1 MKTLL
6 LVVAACALFQ
16 PSPGVDKAEGKKAFA
31 LLNKIRQSPEAYAAE
46 MPFLNEAKKMRAL
59 VWNDTLAKVA
69 EAKALDMATRGYFGH
84 TDPEGYGMNYYMNKA
99 GYKLPARWLASKEAN
114 YFESL
119 NAGAPSGEAAIRTL
133 IIDEGVPTLG
143 HRKHLLGLDAWNAS
157 MIDVGIGY
165 ARPLAGGEYKS
176 YVCVLIAKRNP

>member
-1 MKTLL
+1 MKAVL
-6 LVVAACALFQ
+6 LVVAVCALFQ
-16 PSPGVDKAEGKKAFA
+16 PSPGIDKEEGKKAFV
-31 LLNKIRQSPEAYAAE
+31 LLNKIRQNPGVYASE
-46 MPFLNEAKKMRAL
+46 LPFLKDAKKMPAL

-84 TDPEGYGMNYYMNKA
+84 TDPEGYGMNHYMNKA
-99 GYKLPARWLASKEAN
+99 GYKLPAKWLASKELN

-119 NAGAPSGEAAIRTL
+119 NAGAPSGEAAIRSL

-157 MIDVGIGY
+157 LVDLGIGY
-165 ARPLAGGEYKS
+165 ARPLAKGEYKS
-176 YVCVLIAKRNP
+176 YVCILIAKRNR